1 MELDMT
7 WRQVCKV
14 TVGIVGDLCRMLEKD
29 IVPYCDEI
37 MTIFRNS
44 VQSAEL
50 HRTVKP
56 PILRA
61 FGEIA
66 LAIEENF
73 GKYLQFTVV
82 VLAEA
87 ATVSMQAMNDPDEDT
102 VEYNDELRGAI
113 LEAYSGIVQG
123 YLSPQTTQLPEMQ
136 VLLSSTERIIPF
148 IASVASIQPVDHELV
163 RNSLNTL
170 GDLASSLGQNST
182 VRQMLAPF
190 QSVSIFF

>member
-1 MELDMT
+1 MT

-123 YLSPQTTQLPEMQ
+123 YLSPQTTKLPEMQ

>member
-1 MELDMT
+1 MT